1 MNIIKA
7 TTDWDK
13 MLIYPR
19 QLSKRKVKELA
30 VVVAFHIILNGQHK
44 YELGINAFLGTLKL
58 KLKGIYKLTTNRT
71 PAQMNSSAA

>member
-19 QLSKRKVKELA
+19 QLSKRKSKKPSCQSNIKKKKEKKETS
-30 VVVAFHIILNGQHK
+30 QRK
-44 YELGINAFLGTLKL
+44 
-58 KLKGIYKLTTNRT
+58 TT
-71 PAQMNSSAA
+71 MLE

>member
-19 QLSKRKVKELA
+19 QLSKRKVKETKLS
-30 VVVAFHIILNGQHK
+30 VEHYKNKEKKGTSQRKTTIL
-44 YELGINAFLGTLKL
+44 E
-58 KLKGIYKLTTNRT
+58 
-71 PAQMNSSAA
+71 